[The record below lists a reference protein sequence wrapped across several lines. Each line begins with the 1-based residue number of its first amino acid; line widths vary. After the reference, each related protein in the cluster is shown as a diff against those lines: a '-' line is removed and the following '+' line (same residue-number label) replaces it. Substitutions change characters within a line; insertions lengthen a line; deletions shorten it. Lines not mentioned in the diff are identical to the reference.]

1 MKRLIYKDGGNLI
14 GDYPDAWEP
23 PADCDMGVGLK
34 NGTMIY
40 VESPPEPAPRIV
52 RTLVERI
59 IDDPIELEKL
69 KAALAR

>member
-1 MKRLIYKDGGNLI
+1 MKRLIYKDGGKLI

-23 PADCDMGVGLK
+23 PFDTDLAAGIR

-40 VESPPEPAPRIV
+40 VESPPETIRPLTTV
-52 RTLVERI
+52 VDKI
-59 IDDPIELEKL
+59 ISNPTELAKL